1 MNSSLQ
7 MLDGSMEARINN
19 METGLQ
25 QLDETV
31 SLIDRKVDQ
40 LGNVQ
45 MEMFDEQNRMGENL
59 SAELR
64 HQKEQLNKWQQDM
77 KKEIYSKGMLHSWG
91 LGCILIIWFL
101 TMLAWIL
108 SNYSSKSG
116 GSSETNGP
124 VDLALCSIL
133 ADVI

>member
-1 MNSSLQ
+1 MKSSLQ

-25 QLDETV
+25 QLDEKV
-31 SLIDRKVDQ
+31 SLIDRKVDH

-77 KKEIYSKGMLHSWG
+77 KKEIYSKGMLHYWG
-91 LGCILIIWFL
+91 IGCILVSWFL
-101 TMLAWIL
+101 TMLVWIL
-108 SNYSSKSG
+108 N
-116 GSSETNGP
+116 N
-124 VDLALCSIL
+124 
-133 ADVI
+133 